1 MVRRHVRHLSYFA
14 GLGEVVAEG
23 LDCLALP
30 GHENLLPPLLNR
42 VFEEIRGDWDTAQF
56 GFVDASSPFYG
67 MLRQVLTEHG
77 SAVEMTNHQSSA
89 FARLGEGGWDAY
101 LKERSGNFRK
111 NLKHLTTTALE
122 VHQMSFREAG
132 TAEQAAILVE
142 DLLRLHAERWPE
154 AASLFLSPRAKA
166 FHRQLASRWCAA
178 GRAVLLV
185 MDFNGVPVAANYAF
199 TDGVRMWD
207 YQGGW
212 KTEHIKLSPGKLIMA
227 ENFRRAFQRHIRE
240 IDLLPGNHEYK
251 SRWTQEFREVFD
263 LEAINPSS
271 LRGRLFQWIR
281 TVKRAFERMI
291 PGKTP
296 RP

>member
-1 MVRRHVRHLSYFA
+1 MRHLAYFA

-30 GHENLLPPLLNR
+30 GHENLLPPLLKR

-67 MLRQVLTEHG
+67 MLRQALTEHG

-89 FARLGEGGWDAY
+89 FAELGEGGWDAY

-132 TAEQAAILVE
+132 TAEQAADLVE

-154 AASLFLSPRAKA
+154 AASLFVSAGQGLSPATG
-166 FHRQLASRWCAA
+166 LALVRHGPDGAA
-178 GRAVLLV
+178 GHGLQWRSRRCELRLHGRGQDVGLPGQLE
-185 MDFNGVPVAANYAF
+185 
-199 TDGVRMWD
+199 
-207 YQGGW
+207 
-212 KTEHIKLSPGKLIMA
+212 TEHIKLSPGKLIMA